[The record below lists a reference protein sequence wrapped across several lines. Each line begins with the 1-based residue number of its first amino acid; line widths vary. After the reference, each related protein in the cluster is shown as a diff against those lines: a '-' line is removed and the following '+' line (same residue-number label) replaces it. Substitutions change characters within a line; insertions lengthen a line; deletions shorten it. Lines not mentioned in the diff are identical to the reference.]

1 MPKIVDHDV
10 ERHRLA
16 GAACRTVAK
25 AGLEGATLR
34 AIAEEAQC
42 STGPLVHYFGDKN
55 QILIHALRHAARET
69 GMRML
74 DVHARESGRAALRGM
89 AAEGL
94 PLDELRRA
102 EWRVWLAFWGQA
114 ITAGADLAAEQNR
127 RYTAWRRL
135 MQAVLLQAQA
145 DGELDGRL
153 DPERE
158 AVLLVA
164 FIDGIGIQA
173 MFEPRR
179 FNRQC
184 QLDLL
189 DGHLSRLFPG
199 RASS

>member
-1 MPKIVDHDV
+1 MPKIVDHDA

-16 GAACRTVAK
+16 GAACRTIAK
-25 AGLEGATLR
+25 AGLEGTTLR
-34 AIAEEAQC
+34 AIAEEARC

-55 QILIHALRHAARET
+55 QILIHALRHASRET

-74 DVHARESGRAALRGM
+74 DVHSREKGRAALREM

-114 ITAGADLAAEQNR
+114 LAGADLAAEQNR

-135 MQAVLLQAQA
+135 MQAVFLQAQT
-145 DGELDGRL
+145 DGELHGRF

-173 MFEPRR
+173 MFEPERLDP
-179 FNRQC
+179 QY

-189 DGHLSRLFPG
+189 DGHLGRLF
-199 RASS
+199 REA

>member
-1 MPKIVDHDV
+1 MPKIVDHDA
-10 ERHRLA
+10 ERQRLA

-25 AGLEGATLR
+25 VGLEGATLR
-34 AIAEEAQC
+34 AIAQEAQC

-55 QILIHALRHAARET
+55 QILIHALRHASRET

-74 DVHARESGRAALRGM
+74 DVHSREKGRAALRGM

-94 PLDELRRA
+94 PVDTVRRA
-102 EWRVWLAFWGQA
+102 EWRVWLAFWGHA
-114 ITAGADLAAEQNR
+114 IAGADLRVEQNR

-135 MQAVLLQAQA
+135 MQAVFLQAQA
-145 DGELDGRL
+145 DGELEGRF

-173 MFEPRR
+173 MFEPKR
-179 FNRQC
+179 FSPQH

-189 DGHLSRLFPG
+189 DGHLDRLFPE
-199 RASS
+199 A